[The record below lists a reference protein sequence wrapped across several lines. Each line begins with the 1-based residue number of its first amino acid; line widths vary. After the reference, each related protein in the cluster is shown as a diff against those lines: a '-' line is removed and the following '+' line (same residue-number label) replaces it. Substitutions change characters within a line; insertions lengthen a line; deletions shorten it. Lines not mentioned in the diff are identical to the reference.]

1 MKKLLVSAAIALAL
15 TTSALADYTFI
26 VPQKPGSGTSVWTSI
41 VAKELEKHLGEK
53 INIQH
58 IPGANDIPGFNKF
71 HNDMQNDDKV
81 VMVSHGGN
89 GVSYLV
95 DQVDYDYYQY
105 DPIGMMNLTIING
118 HRAEV
123 DTYAEKITF
132 SAGSGM
138 NPDMMAHILLKG
150 GPGLTMAR
158 AKEIFANDYNFV
170 KGMSGGE
177 RRLGY
182 QRGELNV
189 TRESTA
195 AYNKYY
201 TGKDYSKVWFSQ
213 GVYNLETGLVDKDP
227 NWPNQSIHEVF
238 EQKYGVAPSGEFWD
252 AFVLVRNFRDVMQK
266 ALWTHKDNP
275 NTPKLVAAFKAMA
288 ADPAS
293 MEKIYVKTGKYDWII
308 GDDMKKA
315 LTQLRGQIQPATYK
329 NLVEFLQ
336 FTGKPAIYK
345 TALLEQGEPSKVEVY
360 ANAVRETANKAADKV
375 EETSTSIMDT
385 VKGWFN

>member
-1 MKKLLVSAAIALAL
+1 MKKLLTGAAVALAL
-15 TTSALADYTFI
+15 TAQAAMADFTFI
-26 VPQKPGSGTSVWTSI
+26 VPQKPGSGTSVWTEI

-53 INIQH
+53 IVIRNL
-58 IPGANDIPGFNKF
+58 PGANDIPGFNKF
-71 HNDMQNDDKV
+71 HNDYQNDDKV

-95 DQVDYDYYQY
+95 DEVDYDYYQY

-118 HRAEV
+118 HREEINPYT
-123 DTYAEKITF
+123 DKIVF

-150 GPGLTMAR
+150 GPGLTMER
-158 AKEIFANDYNFV
+158 AKEIFTNDYVFV

-201 TGKDYSKVWFSQ
+201 TGKEYSKVWFSQ
-213 GVYNLETGLVDKDP
+213 GVYNLETGLVDADP

-238 EQKYGVAPSGEFWD
+238 EQKWGVKPSGEFWD

-266 ALWTHKDNP
+266 ALWTHANNP
-275 NTPKLVAAFKAMA
+275 ETPRLVAAFRAMA
-288 ADPAS
+288 ADPES
-293 MEKIYVKTGKYDWII
+293 MAKIYEKTGKYGWII
-308 GDDMKKA
+308 GDDMKAA
-315 LTQLRGQIQPATYK
+315 LTQLRGQITRDTYG
-329 NLVEFLQ
+329 NLVDFLQ
-336 FTGKPAIYK
+336 FTGKPAVFK
-345 TALLEQGEPSKVEVY
+345 E
-360 ANAVRETANKAADKV
+360 AVIPQ
-375 EETSTSIMDT
+375 S
-385 VKGWFN
+385 

>member
-1 MKKLLVSAAIALAL
+1 MEKHKMMKKLLISAIVALGFTAQ
-15 TTSALADYTFI
+15 SAMADYTFI

-41 VAKELEKHLGEK
+41 VAKELEKHLGERIK
-53 INIQH
+53 IQH

-71 HNDMQNDDKV
+71 HNELQNDDKV

-95 DQVDYDYYQY
+95 DEVDYDYYQY

-118 HRAEV
+118 HRKEI
-123 DTYAEKITF
+123 DPYADDIIF

-150 GPGLTMAR
+150 GPGLTMER
-158 AKEIFANDYNFV
+158 AKEIFNDQYTYV
-170 KGMSGGE
+170 KGLSGGE

-201 TGKDYSKVWFSQ
+201 TGKDYSVVWFSQ
-213 GVYNLETGLVDKDP
+213 GVYNLETGLVDADP

-238 EQKYGVAPSGEFWD
+238 EAKWGVKPSGEFWD

-266 ALWTHKDNP
+266 ALWTKANNP

-288 ADPAS
+288 ADPES
-293 MEKIYVKTGKYDWII
+293 MAKIYEKTGKYDWII
-308 GDDMKKA
+308 GDDMKSA
-315 LTQLRGQIQPATYK
+315 LTQLRGQITRPTLT
-329 NLVEFLQ
+329 NLVDFLQ
-336 FTGKPAIYK
+336 YTGKPAIFK
-345 TALLEQGEPSKVEVY
+345 EDVIAK
-360 ANAVRETANKAADKV
+360 
-375 EETSTSIMDT
+375 
-385 VKGWFN
+385 

>member
-1 MKKLLVSAAIALAL
+1 MDIHLNHRKWRKKMMNFKTLVAGALASVMMAG
-15 TTSALADYTFI
+15 SAMADYTFI

-41 VAKELEKHLGEK
+41 VAGELEKHLGEK
-53 INIQH
+53 IKIVH

-71 HNDMQNDDKV
+71 HNDLQSDDKT

-95 DQVDYDYYQY
+95 DDVDYDYYQY

-118 HRAEV
+118 HQKDFDPYTGE
-123 DTYAEKITF
+123 ILF

-150 GPGLTMAR
+150 GPGLTMAQG
-158 AKEIFANDYNFV
+158 AEIFDSQYKYI

-177 RRLGY
+177 RRLSY

-201 TGKDYSKVWFSQ
+201 TDAPYSKVWFSQ
-213 GVYNLETGLVDKDP
+213 GVFNLETGEIDADP

-238 EQKYGVAPSGEFWD
+238 EAKWGVAPSGEFWD
-252 AFVLVRNFRDVMQK
+252 AFELVRNFRDVMQK
-266 ALWTHKDNP
+266 ALWTRAGNP
-275 NTPKLVAAFKAMA
+275 NTPALVAAFRAMA
-288 ADPAS
+288 ADPES
-293 MEKIYVKTGKYDWII
+293 MAKIYQKTGKYDWII
-308 GDDMKKA
+308 GNDMKDA
-315 LTQLRGQIQPATYK
+315 LDILRGQIQRETLT
-329 NLVEFLQ
+329 NLVGFLQ
-336 FTGKPAIYK
+336 HTGKAAIFK
-345 TALLEQGEPSKVEVY
+345 EGIIPQ
-360 ANAVRETANKAADKV
+360 
-375 EETSTSIMDT
+375 
-385 VKGWFN
+385 

>member
-1 MKKLLVSAAIALAL
+1 MKKIILGVLASL
-15 TTSALADYTFI
+15 FVATQALADYTFI
-26 VPQKPGSGTSVWTSI
+26 VPQKPGSGTSVWTTI
-41 VAKELEKHLGEK
+41 VAGELEKHLGEK
-53 INIQH
+53 IKILH

-71 HNDMQNDDKV
+71 HNELSKDPKV

-95 DQVDYDYYQY
+95 DKVDYNYYDY

-118 HRAEV
+118 HQKDFDPYTGEIR
-123 DTYAEKITF
+123 F

-150 GPGLTMAR
+150 GPGLTMEK
-158 AKEIFANDYNFV
+158 AKEIFKTEYKYI

-201 TGKDYSKVWFSQ
+201 NGKDYSVVWFSQ
-213 GVYNLETGLVDKDP
+213 GVYNLKTGEIDKDP

-238 EQKYGVAPSGEFWD
+238 EQKWGEKPSGEFWN
-252 AFVLVRNFRDVMQK
+252 AFELVRNFRDVMQK
-266 ALWTHKDNP
+266 ALWTQKDNP
-275 NTPKLVAAFKAMA
+275 NTPQLVAAFKAMA
-288 ADPAS
+288 ASPES
-293 MEKIYVKTGKYDWII
+293 MAKIYEKTGKYDWII
-308 GDDMKKA
+308 GDDMKSA
-315 LTQLRGQIQPATYK
+315 LTQLRGQIKPDTLA
-329 NLVEFLQ
+329 NLVGFLQ
-336 FTGKPAIYK
+336 FTGKDAILK
-345 TALLEQGEPSKVEVY
+345 PEL
-360 ANAVRETANKAADKV
+360 AVK
-375 EETSTSIMDT
+375 
-385 VKGWFN
+385 

>member
-1 MKKLLVSAAIALAL
+1 MRKLLMSLAIVLGMTTAA
-15 TTSALADYTFI
+15 SADYTFI

-41 VAKELEKHLGEK
+41 VAGELEKHLGEK
-53 INIQH
+53 IKIQH

-71 HNDMQNDDKV
+71 HNDLQSDDKT

-95 DQVDYDYYQY
+95 DVVDYDYYQY

-118 HRAEV
+118 HQKGFDPYTGEI
-123 DTYAEKITF
+123 KF

-158 AKEIFANDYNFV
+158 AKEIFKNDYNFV

-177 RRLGY
+177 RRLGF

-201 TGKDYSKVWFSQ
+201 NGKDYSVVWFSQ
-213 GVYNLETGLVDKDP
+213 GVYNLETGKIDKDP

-266 ALWTHKDNP
+266 ALWTKANNP
-275 NTPKLVAAFKAMA
+275 NTPKLVAAFRAMA
-288 ADPAS
+288 ADPES

-315 LTQLRGQIQPATYK
+315 LTQLKGQIQPKTYA
-329 NLVEFLQ
+329 NLVDFLQ

-345 TALLEQGEPSKVEVY
+345 ENLIK
-360 ANAVRETANKAADKV
+360 
-375 EETSTSIMDT
+375 
-385 VKGWFN
+385 

>member
-1 MKKLLVSAAIALAL
+1 MKQLKKPFMALAL
-15 TTSALADYTFI
+15 AMSLLVGYSAPAVADYTFV
-26 VPQKPGSGTSVWTSI
+26 VPQKPGSGTSVWTAI

-53 INIQH
+53 IKIIN

-71 HNDMQNDDKV
+71 HNDLQSDPKV

-95 DQVDYDYYQY
+95 DDVDYNYYEY

-118 HRAEV
+118 HQKSIDPYTDE
-123 DTYAEKITF
+123 ILF

-150 GPGLTMAR
+150 GPGLTMEQG
-158 AKEIFANDYNFV
+158 KEIFNTQYKYI

-177 RRLGY
+177 RRLSY

-201 TGKDYSKVWFSQ
+201 NDAPYSKVWFSQ
-213 GVYNLETGLVDKDP
+213 GVFNLETGEIDADP

-238 EQKYGVAPSGEFWD
+238 EQRWGEAPSGEFWD
-252 AFVLVRNFRDVMQK
+252 AFELVRNFRDVMQK
-266 ALWTHKDNP
+266 ALWTQKDNP
-275 NTPKLVAAFKAMA
+275 NTPALVAAFRAMA
-288 ADPAS
+288 ADPES
-293 MEKIYVKTGKYDWII
+293 MAKIYVKTGKYDWII
-308 GDDMKKA
+308 GDDMKGA
-315 LTQLRGQIQPATYK
+315 LDILRNQIERDTYA
-329 NLVEFLQ
+329 NLVDFLK
-336 FTGKPAIYK
+336 FTGKDAIFK
-345 TALLEQGEPSKVEVY
+345 EDVIPQ
-360 ANAVRETANKAADKV
+360 
-375 EETSTSIMDT
+375 
-385 VKGWFN
+385 

>member
-1 MKKLLVSAAIALAL
+1 MIKNLFLGAVASLFMVS
-15 TTSALADYTFI
+15 SAMADYTFI

-41 VAKELEKHLGEK
+41 VAGELEKHLGEK
-53 INIQH
+53 IKIQH

-71 HNDMQNDDKV
+71 HNDLQSDDKT

-95 DQVDYDYYQY
+95 DVVDYDYYQY

-118 HRAEV
+118 HQKGFDPYTGEI
-123 DTYAEKITF
+123 KF

-150 GPGLTMAR
+150 GPGLTMKR
-158 AKEIFANDYNFV
+158 AKEIFNTQYKYI

-177 RRLGY
+177 RRLSY

-195 AYNKYY
+195 AYQKYY
-201 TGKDYSKVWFSQ
+201 NGKDYSQVWFSQ
-213 GVYNLETGLVDKDP
+213 GVYNLETGEVDKDP

-238 EQKYGVAPSGEFWD
+238 EAKWGVKPSGEFWD

-266 ALWTHKDNP
+266 ALWTKANNP

-288 ADPAS
+288 ADPVS
-293 MEKIYVKTGKYDWII
+293 MAKIYEKTGKYGWII
-308 GDDMKKA
+308 GDDMKAA
-315 LTQLRGQIQPATYK
+315 LTQLRGQIQPATLT
-329 NLVEFLQ
+329 NLVDFLK
-336 FTGKPAIYK
+336 FTGKPAVYK
-345 TALLEQGEPSKVEVY
+345 PELIK
-360 ANAVRETANKAADKV
+360 
-375 EETSTSIMDT
+375 
-385 VKGWFN
+385 

>member
-1 MKKLLVSAAIALAL
+1 MKKLLTGAAVALAL
-15 TTSALADYTFI
+15 TAQAAMADFTFI
-26 VPQKPGSGTSVWTSI
+26 VPQKPGSGTSVWTEI

-53 INIQH
+53 IVIRN

-71 HNDMQNDDKV
+71 HNDYQNDDKV

-95 DQVDYDYYQY
+95 DEVDYDYYQY

-118 HRAEV
+118 HRNEI
-123 DTYAEKITF
+123 DPYNDKIIF

-150 GPGLTMAR
+150 GPGLTMER
-158 AKEIFANDYNFV
+158 AKEIFTNDYVFV

-177 RRLGY
+177 RRLAY

-201 TGKDYSKVWFSQ
+201 TGKEYSKVWFSQ
-213 GVYNLETGLVDKDP
+213 GVYNLETGEVDADP

-238 EQKYGVAPSGEFWD
+238 EQKWGVKPSGEFWD

-266 ALWTHKDNP
+266 ALWTHANNP
-275 NTPKLVAAFKAMA
+275 ETPRLVAAFRAMA
-288 ADPAS
+288 ADPES
-293 MEKIYVKTGKYDWII
+293 MAKIYEKTGKYGWII
-308 GDDMKKA
+308 GDDMKAA
-315 LTQLRGQIQPATYK
+315 LTQLRGQITRDTYG
-329 NLVEFLQ
+329 NLVDFLQ
-336 FTGKPAIYK
+336 FTGKPAVFK
-345 TALLEQGEPSKVEVY
+345 E
-360 ANAVRETANKAADKV
+360 AVIPQ
-375 EETSTSIMDT
+375 S
-385 VKGWFN
+385 

>member
-1 MKKLLVSAAIALAL
+1 MRNLKKAVAAVIMGSVMTAAI
-15 TTSALADYTFI
+15 ADYTFI

-41 VAKELEKHLGEK
+41 VAKELEPHLGEK
-53 INIQH
+53 IRIQH

-71 HNDMQNDDKV
+71 HTDLRFDDKT

-95 DQVDYDYYQY
+95 DDVKYDYYQY

-118 HRAEV
+118 HQAGFNPYTDEI
-123 DTYAEKITF
+123 KF

-150 GPGLTMAR
+150 GANLTMAE
-158 AKEIFANDYNFV
+158 AKEIFATEY
-170 KGMSGGE
+170 KYIGGMGGGE
-177 RRLGY
+177 RRLSY

-213 GVYNLETGLVDKDP
+213 GVFNLESGEIDADP

-238 EQKYGVAPSGEFWD
+238 EQVHGVAPSGEFWE
-252 AFVLVRNFRDVMQK
+252 AFELVRNFRDVMQK
-266 ALWTHKDNP
+266 ALWVNKDNP

-288 ADPAS
+288 ADPKS

-308 GDDMKKA
+308 GDDMVSALDTLKA
-315 LTQLRGQIQPATYK
+315 QINPATLS
-329 NLVEFLQ
+329 NLVGFLQ
-336 FTGKPAIYK
+336 ATGKAAIYK
-345 TALLEQGEPSKVEVY
+345 EALAGAPAPTVTVISGDQKSEKSEG
-360 ANAVRETANKAADKV
+360 NFFDKWV
-375 EETSTSIMDT
+375 
-385 VKGWFN
+385 N

>member
-1 MKKLLVSAAIALAL
+1 MMKKIILGAVASMFMAGQ
-15 TTSALADYTFI
+15 ALADYTFI

-41 VAKELEKHLGEK
+41 VAKELEKHLGERIK
-53 INIQH
+53 IMH

-71 HNDMQNDDKV
+71 HNELQADDKV

-95 DQVDYDYYQY
+95 DDVDYNYYEY

-118 HRAEV
+118 HRNEINPY
-123 DTYAEKITF
+123 DDKIIF

-150 GPGLTMAR
+150 GPGLTMER
-158 AKEIFANDYNFV
+158 AKEIFANDYVYV
-170 KGMSGGE
+170 KGLSGGE

-201 TGKDYSKVWFSQ
+201 TGKDYSTMWFSQ
-213 GVYNLETGLVDKDP
+213 GVYNLETGEVDADP
-227 NWPNQSIHEVF
+227 NWPNKSIHEVF
-238 EQKYGVAPSGEFWD
+238 EAKWGEAPSGEFWD

-266 ALWTHKDNP
+266 ALWTKANNP
-275 NTPKLVAAFKAMA
+275 NTPKLVAAFRAMA
-288 ADPAS
+288 ADPES
-293 MEKIYVKTGKYDWII
+293 MAKIYEKTGKYDWII
-308 GDDMKKA
+308 GDDMKAA
-315 LTQLRGQIQPATYK
+315 LTQLRGQITRDTYG
-329 NLVEFLQ
+329 NLVDFLQ
-336 FTGKPAIYK
+336 YTGKPAIFK
-345 TALLEQGEPSKVEVY
+345 ENVIAE
-360 ANAVRETANKAADKV
+360 
-375 EETSTSIMDT
+375 
-385 VKGWFN
+385 

>member
-1 MKKLLVSAAIALAL
+1 MKKLLTGAAIALAL
-15 TTSALADYTFI
+15 TAQSAFADFTFI
-26 VPQKPGSGTSVWTSI
+26 VPQKPGSGTSVWTEI

-53 INIQH
+53 IVIRN

-71 HNDMQNDDKV
+71 HNDYQDDDKV

-95 DQVDYDYYQY
+95 DEVDYDYYQY

-118 HRAEV
+118 HQA
-123 DTYAEKITF
+123 DFDPYTGKIIF

-150 GPGLTMAR
+150 GPGLTMER
-158 AKEIFANDYNFV
+158 AKEIFANEYNFV

-201 TGKDYSKVWFSQ
+201 ADAPYSKVWFSQ
-213 GVYNLETGLVDKDP
+213 GVYNLETGEIDSDP
-227 NWPNQSIHEVF
+227 NYPGQSIHEVF
-238 EQKYGVAPSGEFWD
+238 EQHWGEKPSGEFWN
-252 AFVLVRNFRDVMQK
+252 AFQLVRNFRDVMQK
-266 ALWTHKDNP
+266 ALWTHANNP
-275 NTPKLVAAFKAMA
+275 ETPRLVAAFKAMA
-288 ADPAS
+288 ADPES
-293 MEKIYVKTGKYDWII
+293 MAKIYEKTGKYDWII
-308 GDDMKKA
+308 GDDMKVA
-315 LTQLRGQIQPATYK
+315 LDQLRGQIQRDTYA
-329 NLVEFLQ
+329 NLVDFLQ
-336 FTGKPAIYK
+336 FTGKPAVFK
-345 TALLEQGEPSKVEVY
+345 E
-360 ANAVRETANKAADKV
+360 AVIPQ
-375 EETSTSIMDT
+375 S
-385 VKGWFN
+385 

>member
-1 MKKLLVSAAIALAL
+1 MFKNLVMGAVASLFMVSSAM
-15 TTSALADYTFI
+15 ADYTFI

-41 VAKELEKHLGEK
+41 VAGELEKHLGEK
-53 INIQH
+53 IKIQH

-71 HNDMQNDDKV
+71 HNDLQSDDKT

-95 DQVDYDYYQY
+95 DVVDYDYYQY

-118 HRAEV
+118 HQKGFDPYTGEI
-123 DTYAEKITF
+123 KF

-150 GPGLTMAR
+150 GPDLTMKR
-158 AKEIFANDYNFV
+158 AKEIFNTQYKYI

-177 RRLGY
+177 RRLSY

-195 AYNKYY
+195 AYQKYY
-201 TGKDYSKVWFSQ
+201 NGKDYSQVWFSQ
-213 GVYNLETGLVDKDP
+213 GVYNLETGEVDKDP

-238 EQKYGVAPSGEFWD
+238 EAKWGVKPSGEFWD

-266 ALWTHKDNP
+266 ALWTKANNP
-275 NTPKLVAAFKAMA
+275 NTPKLVAAFNAMA
-288 ADPAS
+288 ADPVS
-293 MEKIYVKTGKYDWII
+293 MAKIYAKTGKYGWII
-308 GDDMKKA
+308 GDDMKAA
-315 LTQLRGQIQPATYK
+315 LTQLRGQIQPATLT
-329 NLVEFLQ
+329 NLVDFLK
-336 FTGKPAIYK
+336 FTGKPAVFKPELIK
-345 TALLEQGEPSKVEVY
+345 
-360 ANAVRETANKAADKV
+360 
-375 EETSTSIMDT
+375 
-385 VKGWFN
+385 

>member
-1 MKKLLVSAAIALAL
+1 MMKKAILGVIASLFVA
-15 TTSALADYTFI
+15 SQAMADYTFI
-26 VPQKPGSGTSVWTSI
+26 VPQKPGSGTSVWTQI
-41 VAKELEKHLGEK
+41 VAGELEKHLGEK
-53 INIQH
+53 IKIQH

-71 HNDMQNDDKV
+71 HNELQADEKT

-95 DQVDYDYYQY
+95 DEVDYDYYQY

-118 HRAEV
+118 HQKDFDPYTGEI
-123 DTYAEKITF
+123 KF

-158 AKEIFANDYNFV
+158 AKEIFNTEYKFI

-201 TGKDYSKVWFSQ
+201 KDAPYSTVWFSQ
-213 GVYNLETGLVDKDP
+213 GVYNLATGEIDKDP

-238 EQKYGVAPSGEFWD
+238 EAKWGQKPSGEFWD

-266 ALWTHKDNP
+266 ALWTKANNP
-275 NTPKLVAAFKAMA
+275 NTPKLVAAFRAMA
-288 ADPAS
+288 ADPES
-293 MEKIYVKTGKYDWII
+293 MAKIYEKTGKYDWII
-308 GDDMKKA
+308 GDDMKSA
-315 LTQLRGQIQPATYK
+315 LTQLRGQITRPTLT
-329 NLVEFLQ
+329 NLVDFLQ
-336 FTGKPAIYK
+336 FTGKAAIFKEGVIPAG
-345 TALLEQGEPSKVEVY
+345 Q
-360 ANAVRETANKAADKV
+360 
-375 EETSTSIMDT
+375 
-385 VKGWFN
+385 

>member
-1 MKKLLVSAAIALAL
+1 MKKIILGVLASL
-15 TTSALADYTFI
+15 FVATQALADYTFI
-26 VPQKPGSGTSVWTSI
+26 VPQKPGSGTSVWTTI
-41 VAKELEKHLGEK
+41 VAGELEKHLGEK
-53 INIQH
+53 IKILH

-71 HNDMQNDDKV
+71 HNELSKDPKV

-95 DQVDYDYYQY
+95 DKVDYNYYDY

-118 HRAEV
+118 HQKDFDPYTGEIR
-123 DTYAEKITF
+123 F

-150 GPGLTMAR
+150 GPGLTMEK
-158 AKEIFANDYNFV
+158 AKEIFKTEYKYI

-201 TGKDYSKVWFSQ
+201 TGKDYSVVWFSQ
-213 GVYNLETGLVDKDP
+213 GVYNLKTGEIDKDP

-238 EQKYGVAPSGEFWD
+238 EQKWGEKPSGEFWN
-252 AFVLVRNFRDVMQK
+252 AFELVRNFRDVMQK
-266 ALWTHKDNP
+266 ALWTQKDNP
-275 NTPKLVAAFKAMA
+275 NTPQLVAAFKAMA
-288 ADPAS
+288 ASPES
-293 MEKIYVKTGKYDWII
+293 MAKIYEKTGKYDWII
-308 GDDMKKA
+308 GDDMKSA
-315 LTQLRGQIQPATYK
+315 LTQLRGQIQPDTLA
-329 NLVEFLQ
+329 NLVGFLQ
-336 FTGKPAIYK
+336 FTGKDAILK
-345 TALLEQGEPSKVEVY
+345 PEL
-360 ANAVRETANKAADKV
+360 AVK
-375 EETSTSIMDT
+375 
-385 VKGWFN
+385 